1 MIKAYFLFEERLLI
15 GAHFWCMC
23 LITNDYGTQE
33 ANSDACALILH
44 TRSVMDSAGSA
55 THPEFKQR
63 ENGDH

>member
-1 MIKAYFLFEERLLI
+1 
-15 GAHFWCMC
+15 MC
-23 LITNDYGTQE
+23 PITNDYGTQE